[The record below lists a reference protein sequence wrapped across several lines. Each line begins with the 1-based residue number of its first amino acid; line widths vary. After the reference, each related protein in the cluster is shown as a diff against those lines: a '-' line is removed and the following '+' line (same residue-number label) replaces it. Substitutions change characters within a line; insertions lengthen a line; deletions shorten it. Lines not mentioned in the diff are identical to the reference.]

1 MNAAI
6 DPARSVLVLVDYQ
19 ERLMPA
25 IHGGPEAL
33 ARAVRLAEAARA
45 LGVRVVGTE
54 ENPAGIGRNLA
65 DIRDRCVTTLEK
77 MHFDACA
84 DGLPGSLGAPGREPP
99 ADVVIAGCESHVC
112 LLQTA
117 LGLLRAG
124 LRVWVVANACGSRS
138 PRDHDLAMDRLRGAG
153 ATIVSDEMVLFEW
166 LRTSEHPR
174 FREILAL
181 VKEAPG

>member
-25 IHGGPEAL
+25 IHGGREAL

-54 ENPAGIGRNLA
+54 ENPAGIGRNVA
-65 DIRDRCVTTLEK
+65 GIRDRSDATLAK

-84 DGLPGSLGAPGREPP
+84 DGLVAALLSPGEPPP

-124 LRVWVVANACGSRS
+124 FRVWVVASACGSRS
-138 PRDHDLAMDRLRGAG
+138 PRDHELAMDRLRGAG

-166 LRTSEHPR
+166 LGTCEHPR

-181 VKEAPG
+181 VKDAPG